1 MRAGD
6 DDSIGNM
13 DLGLDQVA
21 HGVVE
26 LEFGLVSHRASVS
39 ALACD
44 RQALADTLQWA
55 RSEPVHA
62 IHMLIQL
69 LIGTLIICLTI
80 IVEAICIV
88 TALIGIRRA
97 RNWLKAG
104 SGMGKS
110 IIAIALITL
119 WMLGGLTISVWAW
132 AAAMIGLELFSTL
145 EEAVYFSIV
154 SFTTLGFGD
163 DSLPQ
168 RWRLLSGL
176 IATNGLVLFGLTT
189 AFLFEAL
196 DRLRLA
202 QEGN

>member
-1 MRAGD
+1 
-6 DDSIGNM
+6 
-13 DLGLDQVA
+13 
-21 HGVVE
+21 
-26 LEFGLVSHRASVS
+26 
-39 ALACD
+39 
-44 RQALADTLQWA
+44 
-55 RSEPVHA
+55 
-62 IHMLIQL
+62 MLTQL
-69 LIGTLIICLTI
+69 LIGSLIICLTI
-80 IVEAICIV
+80 VVEAICIV

-97 RNWLKAG
+97 RGWLK
-104 SGMGKS
+104 SSRGMSKP
-110 IIAIALITL
+110 IVAIALITL
-119 WMLGGLTISVWAW
+119 WMLGGLTLSVWAW
-132 AAAMIGLELFSTL
+132 AGALIGLELFATL
-145 EEAVYFSIV
+145 EEAVYFAIV